1 MLRFFR
7 FLRYYLI
14 MGITALLLAFTA
26 SAESSS
32 PATGDEF
39 NPVFLIIAAVAVVG
53 FVLVIVLTRP
63 KKDKKEDE
71 KDK

>member
-7 FLRYYLI
+7 LLRYYLI
-14 MGITALLLAFTA
+14 MGITALVLTFTA
-26 SAESSS
+26 SAQSSS

-39 NPVFLIIAAVAVVG
+39 NPVFLIIAGVAVIG

-63 KKDKKEDE
+63 KKDKKDDE